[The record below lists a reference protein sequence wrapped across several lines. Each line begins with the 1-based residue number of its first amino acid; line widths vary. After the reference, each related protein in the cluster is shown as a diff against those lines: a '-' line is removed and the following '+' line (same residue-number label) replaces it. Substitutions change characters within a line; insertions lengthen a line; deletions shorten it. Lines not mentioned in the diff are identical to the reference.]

1 MADVAL
7 VASAAGHR
15 LDSEFLHQI
24 NELRYIR
31 QPTIIALMNNPG

>member
-1 MADVAL
+1 MAGVAL

-31 QPTIIALMNNPG
+31 QPSIIVQMNIPG

>member
-7 VASAAGHR
+7 VALAIGHR
-15 LDSEFLHQI
+15 IDNEFLHQI

-31 QPTIIALMNNPG
+31 QPKIIVIMNNSG

>member
-15 LDSEFLHQI
+15 LDNEFLHQV
-24 NELRYIR
+24 NKLRYIR
-31 QPTIIALMNNPG
+31 HPKISALMNNSG